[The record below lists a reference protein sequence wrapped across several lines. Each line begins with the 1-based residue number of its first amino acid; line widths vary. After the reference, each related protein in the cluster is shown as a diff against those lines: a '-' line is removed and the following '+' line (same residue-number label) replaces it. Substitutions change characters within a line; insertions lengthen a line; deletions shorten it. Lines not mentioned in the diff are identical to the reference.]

1 MGLWQRDAR
10 ESLALL
16 GALPGDIVAQ
26 LWVAFVG
33 EA

>member
-1 MGLWQRDAR
+1 MGRGQRDAR
-10 ESLALL
+10 ETLALL